1 MSMTE
6 TPVTIDDFIR
16 TKVREDIAAG
26 QQRVQTR
33 FPPEPNGYLHVGHA
47 KAIIQDFDV
56 AREFGGVC
64 KLRFDDTNPE
74 TEKTEYIE
82 SIIDDIAWLGFVPD
96 EVVYASDYF
105 DKLYEWAQFL
115 IKEGKAYVDE
125 QTAEEI
131 SAQRGGFGKP
141 GVHSRYRDRPATES
155 LELFARMKAGEF
167 PDGSKCLRAKIDMQH
182 ENVWLRDPVMYR
194 IRHEEHPRTKDQ
206 WCIYPTYDWAH
217 GQSDAIEGVTHSIC
231 TLEFDS
237 HRPLYDWYLA
247 NLPLAEVTDVAPQQ
261 LEFARLELTHTVTS
275 KRKLRALVEQGI
287 VDGWDDPRMPTL
299 RAFRRRGYPAEALR
313 EFCRAIGTKK
323 TNSTKQIEELE
334 SYVRRLLNR
343 DALRRLAVVDPVK
356 LVIDNWPTQADGS
369 PVVEYVELVNNP
381 EDEHAGTRKVPFAG
395 ELWIERDDFAA
406 VPPPK
411 YFRLQPGKEVRLR
424 GAYYVAYASHEVDD
438 QGTVTTVHVTYDPQT
453 QGGQAPDGRKVKA
466 TIHWVSAAHAIDAT
480 ALNFERLFPVENPG
494 ERTGDPL
501 DDVSAASVQTFTQVK
516 AEPSIGDMASG
527 SVIQLERLGYYAIE
541 RASDRALKLVRTIGL
556 KDDWARSQKK
566 N

>member
-1 MSMTE
+1 MTMTE

-82 SIIDDIAWLGFVPD
+82 SIIDDIAWLGFTPD

-115 IKEGKAYVDE
+115 IREGKAYVDE

-141 GVHSRYRDRPATES
+141 GVDSPYRDRPAAES
-155 LELFARMKAGEF
+155 LDLFARMKAGEF
-167 PDGSKCLRAKIDMQH
+167 SDGSKCVRAKIDMQH

-231 TLEFDS
+231 TLEFDA

-313 EFCRAIGTKK
+313 DFCRAIGTKK

-334 SYVRRLLNR
+334 SYVRRLLNKN
-343 DALRRLAVVDPVK
+343 ALRRLAVVDPVK
-356 LVIDNWPTQADGS
+356 LVIDNWPLDADGT

-381 EDEHAGTRKVPFAG
+381 EDDQAGTRKVPFSG

-501 DDVSAASVQTFTQVK
+501 DDVAADSVQEFTQVK
-516 AEPSIGDMASG
+516 AEPSIGEMASG
-527 SVIQLERLGYYAIE
+527 AVIQLERLGYYAVE
-541 RASDRALKLVRTIGL
+541 RSDDESLRLVRTIGL